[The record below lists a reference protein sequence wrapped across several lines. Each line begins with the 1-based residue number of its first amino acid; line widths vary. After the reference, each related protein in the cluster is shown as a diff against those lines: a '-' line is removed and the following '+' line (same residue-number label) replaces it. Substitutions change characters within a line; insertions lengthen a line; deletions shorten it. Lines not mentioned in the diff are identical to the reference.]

1 MWSRKE
7 PVSPA
12 GLVARTVVSLSRKC
26 VVVMVKVEKSE
37 HTLNG
42 SSSLVCAGLKKKQQ
56 TTSNCT
62 AAHQQGAIRLLW
74 VLFLYFW
81 AVVRLDEQNNR

>member
-1 MWSRKE
+1 MSRKE
-7 PVSPA
+7 PVSPF
-12 GLVARTVVSLSRKC
+12 GLVVRNMVSLSRKC

-37 HTLNG
+37 HTHNG
-42 SSSLVCAGLKKKQQ
+42 SSSFVCAG
-56 TTSNCT
+56 
-62 AAHQQGAIRLLW
+62 HQQGAIRHLW